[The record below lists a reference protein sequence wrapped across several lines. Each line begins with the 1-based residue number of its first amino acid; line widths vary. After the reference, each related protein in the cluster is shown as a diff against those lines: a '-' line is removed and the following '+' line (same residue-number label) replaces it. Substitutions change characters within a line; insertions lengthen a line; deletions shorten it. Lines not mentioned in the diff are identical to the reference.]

1 MKLLE
6 LFSGTGSVGKPW
18 REAGHE
24 VTAVDSDGRY
34 NPEIVCDI
42 LQWSYCECE
51 VPDVIWASIPCEQFS
66 RARTRARLP
75 RNFKLADALAGRTW
89 EIIQYFL
96 KLNPDLLWF
105 IENPDSS
112 LLWGREVASEFA
124 PQVRL
129 DYCQYGTA
137 YRKRTRVATDA
148 VWAPRA
154 LCDQACHACVDG
166 RHVLTAQRG
175 PGKKG
180 GLRTRSGEDMCS
192 LDQLHGLPGE
202 LTEEILR
209 MCEAHEWVW
218 ES

>member
-24 VTAVDSDGRY
+24 VIAVDIDGRY
-34 NPEIVCDI
+34 NPEICEDI
-42 LQWSYCECE
+42 LQLSYCRLPT
-51 VPDVIWASIPCEQFS
+51 PDVIWASVPCEQYS
-66 RARTRARLP
+66 RARTTGRQP

-89 EIIQYFL
+89 EIIKYFM

-129 DYCQYGTA
+129 DYCQYGAA

-175 PGKKG
+175 PGRRG
-180 GLRTRSGEDMCS
+180 GVRTRTQEDSCS
-192 LDQLHGLPGE
+192 LDQLHGLPHC
-202 LTEEILR
+202 LCEEILKV
-209 MCEAHEWVW
+209 CEEGSRVV
-218 ES
+218 